1 MPSTRLRHRV
11 VPSSIPASEARPLVT
26 PTHPSHSPRL
36 PPSNVLRTVMP
47 DSPSPA
53 HNLPLHIHRK
63 ARRLRTHR
71 PDTPRA
77 CRCWRHAAHPL
88 PPQKAAPAPCTAP
101 PRKACGS
108 QAAAALIRWPSP
120 GEPLLP
126 VIPRS
131 RRAHLGR
138 ASEAPTL
145 RRQISSV
152 PVRSPRALPK
162 SPFDGKSA
170 IQPLENLRT
179 FQERQPHGDPLLAHP
194 HWRGLFIFA

>member
-1 MPSTRLRHRV
+1 MSSARSCPTRPPPHTTFLSTSTAKHAAYALTG
-11 VPSSIPASEARPLVT
+11 LT
-26 PTHPSHSPRL
+26 P
-36 PPSNVLRTVMP
+36 
-47 DSPSPA
+47 
-53 HNLPLHIHRK
+53 
-63 ARRLRTHR
+63 
-71 PDTPRA
+71 PRA

-162 SPFDGKSA
+162 SPCDGKSA

-179 FQERQPHGDPLLAHP
+179 FQERQPHGDPLPAHP